1 MNYQISINIPFQS
14 KSKVEYD
21 KVVKKSK
28 QTSTFTI
35 WGIVGGVLLIV
46 SSNVNGKMIFYL
58 LESYQL
64 IALISKLTTLP
75 MPSKFKITLTFLNY
89 VMNFKVT
96 EMEQINNLLPS
107 IMS

>member
-1 MNYQISINIPFQS
+1 M
-14 KSKVEYD
+14 KSKEEFD
-21 KVVKKSK
+21 TTVKKGK
-28 QTSTFTI
+28 QISTFTI
-35 WGIVGGVLLIV
+35 FGTVGGFFLIF
-46 SSNVNGKMIFYL
+46 SSKLNGKLIFYL

-89 VMNFKVT
+89 VMNFKIT

-107 IMS
+107 IMSEKRQEIF